1 MYYNRAMLSV
11 VAVHADRA
19 VFRGLEGQKMSN
31 ENGRKPID
39 KKTMGEVITLASPE
53 VISAV
58 TSAVSAEDV
67 SHAKWVS
74 AASKLFQ
81 CGVRFADLD
90 DVKGAQYVAI
100 RSMVVQAQKP
110 NIITL
115 LTAASTI
122 GFTDQ
127 ERGDRRYFSNRVDNV
142 HMKRV
147 REHLKKFEEEAARG
161 PIDKKTM
168 GERFA
173 AKCDDMLDRIKKADE
188 EKIDFDAV
196 DAVALL
202 KELKACFL
210 K

>member
-31 ENGRKPID
+31 ENVRKPID
-39 KKTMGEVITLASPE
+39 KKTMGEVITLESPE

-67 SHAKWVS
+67 SHDKWVK

-81 CGVRFADLD
+81 CGIRFADLD

-100 RSMVVQAQKP
+100 RGMVVQAQKP

-115 LTAASTI
+115 LTAVSTI

-127 ERGDRRYFSNRVDNV
+127 ERGDRRYFGNRVDNV

-147 REHLKKFEEEAARG
+147 REHLKKFEENANRG
-161 PIDKKTM
+161 ATGKKTM
-168 GERFA
+168 GEVMA
-173 AKCDDMLDRIKKADE
+173 GKCDDMMQSIKKAKEDR
-188 EKIDFDAV
+188 IDFDVVHALS
-196 DAVALL
+196 LL